1 MALVGPETTGER
13 VAVLFH
19 GNKGA
24 IRCPLNQVRRRRSE
38 MVELRLNRANEQSVL
53 IDAELTPDEVASLA
67 IKVNTH
73 LQGLA
78 SEINDG
84 DCV

>member
-1 MALVGPETTGER
+1 SADTKPWSKMRHELRCG
-13 VAVLFH
+13 
-19 GNKGA
+19 
-24 IRCPLNQVRRRRSE
+24 IRSSRWSNCG
-38 MVELRLNRANEQSVL
+38 MVELRLNRVNEQSVL

-67 IKVNTH
+67 IKVNAH

-84 DCV
+84 ECA

>member
-1 MALVGPETTGER
+1 
-13 VAVLFH
+13 
-19 GNKGA
+19 
-24 IRCPLNQVRRRRSE
+24 

-67 IKVNTH
+67 MKVNAH